1 MKSFKNRPDCTK
13 VDPMLRIKTNEF
25 LCDSKE
31 VLSQEYRKDYS
42 MHPLLKRLKLMISA
56 YDIIEAKEG
65 LPHMTLLQS
74 MISTRFGLILSLCA
88 QKIYLGLLQRAPFQ

>member
-25 LCDSKE
+25 LCDSEE
-31 VLSQEYRKDYS
+31 VLSQGNRKDYS
-42 MHPLLKRLKLMISA
+42 MILA

-65 LPHMTLLQS
+65 LRHMTLLQS
-74 MISTRFGLILSLCA
+74 IISTRFRLILSL
-88 QKIYLGLLQRAPFQ
+88 